1 MAVSTFLYCFS
12 KQLLILTFK
21 NLIMGVKIEDCNLIL
36 WRIDYIQCSSP
47 VFAMQAFGDV
57 RPKPGAYYT
66 QKLF

>member
-1 MAVSTFLYCFS
+1 
-12 KQLLILTFK
+12 
-21 NLIMGVKIEDCNLIL
+21 MGVKIEDCNLIL

-57 RPKPGAYYT
+57 RPKPGAYYI